1 MQLFGNFSTQVY
13 ESKAKI
19 QKVKESLK
27 TCKSKLNCRR
37 DELKKLWQE
46 GLEHKYM
53 IQFLEEMFVTQ
64 QKFLF
69 DL

>member
-1 MQLFGNFSTQVY
+1 MQLFGNLSIQVY

-19 QKVKESLK
+19 QKVKENLK
-27 TCKSKLNCRR
+27 VCKMKLNCRR

-53 IQFLEEMFVTQ
+53 IQFLEEMYV
-64 QKFLF
+64 
-69 DL
+69 